1 MSIIPLPPPGR
12 APLPSARARFAMSV
26 ALAATVVPAFAQDDA
41 KKPEEAKP
49 AAAATVTAEKGR
61 FEVVLE
67 AKGDFE
73 PVDPVVVQFKPEQWA
88 QALEILSVV
97 RHGTIVKAGDV
108 LVDFDTEK
116 FDRAIA
122 DLEIDLAI
130 GEKTLEIA
138 RRDLPVA
145 EALVPLDLAA
155 AEREAR
161 VAAEDLARFLAT
173 GRTLAEDSARFR
185 LKSAEESLKYN
196 REELRQL
203 EKMYRDKDL
212 TEETEEMILQRTRF
226 EVESAEFNLR
236 RAGLESEAALE
247 LEIPR
252 REAGLRDAA
261 EKARLGLEK
270 ERGTAGLAIE
280 QKRLALAKAE
290 RDRAEALRKMRDLR
304 QDRAA
309 VPLKAPRAGLA
320 YMGRL
325 HDGAW
330 STGVVAAK
338 AAPGQ
343 SVLPGEMVFTIVDPE
358 RVTFR
363 VRLEEKDAHLVTP
376 ALAGRVEPTGR
387 PDEEVAIA
395 LEPAAAVAPVP
406 RDGKLDVRFAV
417 TVPAGA
423 SRPLPGATGSA
434 RCRVYEK
441 ADAIT
446 LPASAVSRNAD
457 GGREVWIPGQDG
469 AAPKPR
475 AVRTGRTSGGRVE
488 ILEGV
493 SAGEAV
499 LAAKP

>member
-1 MSIIPLPPPGR
+1 MSIFALFPRRRAACPG
-12 APLPSARARFAMSV
+12 ARAHVVMS
-26 ALAATVVPAFAQDDA
+26 ALLAAAVVPAAAQD
-41 KKPEEAKP
+41 EAKP
-49 AAAATVTAEKGR
+49 PQAATPAAPATVTAEKGR

-88 QALEILSVV
+88 QALEIVNVV

-108 LVDFDTEK
+108 LVEFDTEK

-122 DLEIDLAI
+122 DLEVDLAI
-130 GEKTLEIA
+130 GERAIEIA
-138 RRDLPVA
+138 RRELPVT
-145 EALVPLDLAA
+145 EALVPLELAA
-155 AEREAR
+155 SEREAR
-161 VAAEDLARFLAT
+161 AAGEDLARFLAT

-185 LKSAEESLKYN
+185 LRSAEESLKYN

-236 RAGLESEAALE
+236 RAGVDTEAALE

-252 REAGLRDAA
+252 REAALRDAA
-261 EKARLGLEK
+261 EKTRLGLEK
-270 ERGTAGLAIE
+270 ERATSGLALE
-280 QKRLALAKAE
+280 QKRLGLQKAE
-290 RDRAEALRKMRDLR
+290 RDRAEALRKMRDLEA
-304 QDRAA
+304 DRAA
-309 VPLKAPRAGLA
+309 VPLKAPRDGVA
-320 YMGRL
+320 YLGRL

-343 SVLPGEMVFTIVDPE
+343 SVLPGEMVFTIVDPA
-358 RVTFR
+358 RVAFR
-363 VRLEEKDAHLVTP
+363 IRIDEKETHLVTP
-376 ALAGRVEPTGR
+376 ALGGRVELTGR
-387 PDEEVAIA
+387 PDAEVAIA
-395 LEPAAAVAPVP
+395 IEPAAALAPVP

-417 TVPAGA
+417 TVPEGA
-423 SRPLPGATGSA
+423 PRPLPGTTGAAT
-434 RCRVYEK
+434 CRVYEK
-441 ADAIT
+441 ADAVT
-446 LPASAVSRNAD
+446 LPATAVSRAAD
-457 GGREVWIPGQDG
+457 GTREVWLPGKDG
-469 AAPKPR
+469 AAPQRR
-475 AVRTGRTSGGRVE
+475 AVRVGRSSGGRVE

-493 SAGEAV
+493 AAGDVV